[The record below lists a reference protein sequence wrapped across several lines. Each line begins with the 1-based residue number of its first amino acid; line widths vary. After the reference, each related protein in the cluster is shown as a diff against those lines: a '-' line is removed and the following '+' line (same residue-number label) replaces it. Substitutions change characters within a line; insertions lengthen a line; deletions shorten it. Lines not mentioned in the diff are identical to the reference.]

1 MWQAIYEKAI
11 GRKKDKDE
19 WYNLQRYEDI
29 IIGGVYGSADGLV
42 RVKEASTKPDEIFG
56 EVIYSTNP
64 DIHKGDVFSYRFD
77 ELYRGADNKWKNW
90 NTEALRDYIL
100 GQARHKNVDDI
111 NTNPVMENDIY
122 EASLD
127 DEEVSDLIKKALSS
141 AKKIAGDKDRK
152 KSEIKKAQDVVKWV
166 SGVQRT
172 WRKEK
177 SLHPNAVNGLM
188 RVVAGTSSK
197 NPDGF
202 GYRTFGWSSS
212 PDGEVPQ
219 DYRNRSEGG
228 ADPLSSVLRSTE
240 DCEATPKGRLQGNRE
255 LLHEGRGRKLSD
267 AIIKSSA
274 LMVKRWVIQKGK
286 EENIS
291 AQMNGIASLI
301 LLNMA
306 LSDRGESIMSKALA
320 VSGFFREENKYEK
333 I

>member
-1 MWQAIYEKAI
+1 MWQRLYEKAI
-11 GRKKDKDE
+11 GTRKDKEE

-77 ELYRGADNKWKNW
+77 ELYRGADDKWKNW

-111 NTNPVMENDIY
+111 NTNPVMENHIY

-152 KSEIKKAQDVVKWV
+152 KSEIKQAQDVVKWV

-172 WRKEK
+172 WRKEN
-177 SLHPNAVNGLM
+177 SLHPNAITGLM

-202 GYRTFGWSSS
+202 GYRTFGWKSS
-212 PDGEVPQ
+212 PDGAVPA
-219 DYRNRSEGG
+219 DFRNLRREYMTSSCTQ
-228 ADPLSSVLRSTE
+228 ADGRYVL
-240 DCEATPKGRLQGNRE
+240 P
-255 LLHEGRGRKLSD
+255 EGRAISD
-267 AIIKSSA
+267 AVIKSSA
-274 LMVKRWVIQKGK
+274 LMVKRWIIQKGK
-286 EENIS
+286 EGNTS
-291 AQMNGIASLI
+291 AQMNGLASLI
-301 LLNMA
+301 LLDMA
-306 LSDRGESIMSKALA
+306 LTDRGESIMSKALA
-320 VSGFFREENKYEK
+320 VSGFFREENN